1 MLSINIRNVSEQIK
15 KESYHEE
22 KTQIILTQIALAIV
36 VVVLQ
41 VFSMRIS
48 YFHKQLARTLEYG
61 LESAGIT
68 LLMDGLSLLSGIVLV
83 LLPDI
88 RPQKEISRKEV
99 NVGFLLLFIFTLLLL
114 TIEVL
119 SVGFGLLWTVDFWWY
134 LLAPYQPLGQW
145 ALYTPVPSLLAGFSL
160 GKLLRR

>member
-1 MLSINIRNVSEQIK
+1 MK
-15 KESYHEE
+15 K

-48 YFHKQLARTLEYG
+48 YFHKQLARNLEYG
-61 LESAGIT
+61 LESTGIT
-68 LLMDGLSLLSGIVLV
+68 LLMEGLSLLSGIVLV

-99 NVGFLLLFIFTLLLL
+99 NVGFLLLFIFTLLLVVSK
-114 TIEVL
+114 VL
-119 SVGFGLLWTVDFWWY
+119 MLGFGVLWSVDFVY
-134 LLAPYQPLGQW
+134 NLLSPLRPFGEW
-145 ALYTPVPSLLAGFSL
+145 VLFTTVPSLLAGFSL
-160 GKLLRR
+160 GKLLHR

>member
-1 MLSINIRNVSEQIK
+1 MK
-15 KESYHEE
+15 K

-48 YFHKQLARTLEYG
+48 YFHKQLTRNLEYG
-61 LESAGIT
+61 LESTGIT
-68 LLMDGLSLLSGIVLV
+68 LLMEGLSLLSGIVLV

-88 RPQKEISRKEV
+88 RPQKEISHKEV
-99 NVGFLLLFIFTLLLL
+99 NVGFLLLFIFTLLLVVSK
-114 TIEVL
+114 VL
-119 SVGFGLLWTVDFWWY
+119 MLGFGPLWSVDFIY
-134 LLAPYQPLGQW
+134 NLLIPIHPFNEWVLF
-145 ALYTPVPSLLAGFSL
+145 TTVPSLLAGYSL